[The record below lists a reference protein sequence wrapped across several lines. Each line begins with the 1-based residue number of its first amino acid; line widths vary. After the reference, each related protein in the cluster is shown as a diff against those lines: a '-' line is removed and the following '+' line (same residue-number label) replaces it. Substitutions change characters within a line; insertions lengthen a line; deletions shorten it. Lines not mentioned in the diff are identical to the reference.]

1 MDKNIEAFIMEKKNL
16 AWDKNIDAFIMEKR
30 NLGWDNYTFFSK
42 CALA

>member
-1 MDKNIEAFIMEKKNL
+1 MEKKNL